1 VSGTLEFASGG
12 TTSYKTISRVRSF
25 ESARPYTHP
34 RGDPALSS
42 RRNLREN
49 RKRTG
54 AFLDKAIAMSN
65 SSEPR
70 EAARQRAQNYFT
82 QTEKRDAVVKEE
94 IEKERNQRAAK
105 TAKLRALRLA
115 KEASDAQ
122 EASRMAAEN
131 PVAAKP
137 RRKRAVKA

>member
-1 VSGTLEFASGG
+1 
-12 TTSYKTISRVRSF
+12 
-25 ESARPYTHP
+25 
-34 RGDPALSS
+34 
-42 RRNLREN
+42 
-49 RKRTG
+49 
-54 AFLDKAIAMSN
+54 MSN

-115 KEASDAQ
+115 KEATDAE
-122 EASRMAAEN
+122 EASRIAAEK
-131 PVAAKP
+131 PAAAKP
-137 RRKRAVKA
+137 RRKRATKA